1 MREGKVNMV
10 SEAALIDDM
19 TTPTPEVVEAVRQLD
34 GPILLLGV
42 SGKMGPTLAELLVRA
57 GAQQVVGVAR
67 FTDAEKRRYLESVG
81 VQTIACDLL
90 ADEALKELPDAPN
103 VLLLAGFKFG
113 ATGNE
118 DATWAMNTALPG
130 AVMARYAQSRIV
142 YVSSGNVY
150 AYAEAPGVGVDED
163 GRFGS
168 GGRIRPIAL
177 GRRAGRRVRVAGAG
191 DALADCAAV
200 LRH

>member
-1 MREGKVNMV
+1 MREREVDMV

-19 TTPTPEVVEAVRQLD
+19 TIPTPEVVEAVRQLD

-57 GAQQVVGVAR
+57 GAQQVMGVAR
-67 FTDAEKRRYLESVG
+67 FADAEKRRYLESVG

-90 ADEALKELPDAPN
+90 ADEALKDLPDAPN

-150 AYAEAPGVGVDED
+150 AYAEAPG
-163 GRFGS
+163 
-168 GGRIRPIAL
+168 P
-177 GRRAGRRVRVAGAG
+177 GA
-191 DALADCAAV
+191 D
-200 LRH
+200 

>member
-1 MREGKVNMV
+1 M
-10 SEAALIDDM
+10 
-19 TTPTPEVVEAVRQLD
+19 
-34 GPILLLGV
+34 
-42 SGKMGPTLAELLVRA
+42 
-57 GAQQVVGVAR
+57 GVAR
-67 FTDAEKRRYLESVG
+67 FGDVEKRRYLESVG

-118 DATWAMNTALPG
+118 DATWAMNAALPS

-150 AYAEAPGVGVDED
+150 AYAKAPGPGADED
-163 GRFGS
+163 GDLGA

-177 GRRAGRRVRVAGAG
+177 GRRAGR
-191 DALADCAAV
+191 
-200 LRH
+200 